1 MKFSGLSS
9 LLSKVLDSQ
18 QSGLLK
24 KVLTGAGLTFGST
37 AVVTTLVNQYIERIS
52 TQTNSLPHE
61 LIMIL
66 GLSKMD
72 YALSVVLSAVTARAL
87 MNSSGVLL
95 KKK

>member
-37 AVVTTLVNQYIERIS
+37 AVVTTLVNQYIARIS

-87 MNSSGVLL
+87 MNSSGVFL

>member
-18 QSGLLK
+18 QSGFLK

-37 AVVTTLVNQYIERIS
+37 AVVTTLVDSYIKQVITN
-52 TQTNSLPHE
+52 TQSLPADI
-61 LIMIL
+61 LMIL
-66 GLSKMD
+66 GLSRID
-72 YALSVVLSAVTARAL
+72 YGLSVVLSAVVARSM
-87 MNSSGVLL
+87 MNGASLYL

>member
-24 KVLTGAGLTFGST
+24 KVLMGAGLTFGST
-37 AVVTTLVNQYIERIS
+37 AAVTALVNQYINTIS
-52 TQTNSLPHE
+52 NQANSLPIE

-66 GLSKMD
+66 GLSRMD

-87 MNSSGVLL
+87 MNGSGIFL